1 MRSSASPLSSACC
14 LLRIACCRRCA
25 IRVGLVCLLL
35 LVAVGPVAAQDEEP
49 LHGAQAIVND
59 VPADYNLLAKS
70 AHLELYIQPQT
81 AQIAVHDLRVSR
93 VWLSNPVLP
102 DSEQIA
108 ENLRS
113 SFGSVLFVVTT
124 TSTGLHARR
133 LDTVNEVSE
142 VQIEPTARGA
152 TVRYTMKGDTL
163 AFGLRYQL
171 GPDYLDVA
179 VDEAGL
185 VESDE
190 SRLVA
195 IDMLPYLGATPYRA
209 ETSAYLVLPDGPG
222 ALTYIGGRQPSYRQ
236 VVSVSSYGPE
246 RYSFARPAEQRTP
259 LASFGIV
266 HPAPEGESMGG
277 MAVLGVVTAG
287 AGDSSVEAGIG
298 TSPLSFSFANTRFN
312 YRSPSLVPTN
322 RGRFTEIYQTERIAG
337 DRAMRYF
344 FLVDEEA
351 NWVGMAQRLRRHLIE
366 DRAVPRLTLSPS
378 ARPAMRLRLVMGA
391 EKPGLFR
398 RRFVTA
404 TSFAEAGEIMAA
416 FHAAGMTALDVVLVG
431 WQADGYEGNL
441 PKRWPPDRHLGGVRG
456 LERLAERVHALE
468 GRLFLEDD
476 YTLAFL
482 RNGGFFPLTDVVIQ
496 SNLLP
501 ISDMVPA
508 HRVEK
513 IPGSLQRGRFLLNP
527 IFAMENYLQQDL
539 PRLVALGVDGLELR
553 WAGEL
558 VLQDANPGHPLQ
570 RSDFAAAWRQMLQTI
585 SDEMGAVAA
594 QGGNEYVLGVAEAV
608 TRFPLYHHDHTFGD
622 VTVPFYPLATHGLVR
637 IYAEPANLHTNPETA
652 FLKQLEY
659 GLLPVYELT
668 YRDPLVLARTTY
680 PKLYSSHY
688 LDWLERAAAEYD
700 VVINQLGHTVDLFI
714 VGHRQLAPQVFETRY
729 EDGTR
734 VIVNYG
740 DQTYEDGGVRVE
752 SRGYHIAV
760 DNGQ

>member
-1 MRSSASPLSSACC
+1 MRSSASSPSSASCR
-14 LLRIACCRRCA
+14 LRIARCTQYA
-25 IRVGLVCLLL
+25 IPAGLVCLLL
-35 LVAVGPVAAQDEEP
+35 LAAVGPVAAQDEEP
-49 LHGAQAIVND
+49 LRGALAIVD
-59 VPADYNLLAKS
+59 AVPAEYDLLAES
-70 AHLELYIQPQT
+70 AHLELYIHPRT

-102 DSEQIA
+102 DREQIA
-108 ENLRS
+108 ENLRGI
-113 SFGSVLFVVTT
+113 FDSVLFVLTT

-133 LDTVNEVSE
+133 MDTVNEVSE
-142 VQIEPTARGA
+142 FKIEPTARGA

-163 AFGLRYQL
+163 AFDLRYEL

-179 VDEAGL
+179 VEERGL
-185 VESDE
+185 AESDE

-195 IDMLPYLGATPYRA
+195 LDVLPYLGATPYRA

-222 ALTYIGGRQPSYRQ
+222 SLTYIGGSQPSYRQ
-236 VVSVSSYGPE
+236 VVSVTSYGPD
-246 RYSFARPAEQRTP
+246 RYSFARPSEQRTP

-266 HPAPEGESMGG
+266 HPAPQGKSKGG

-287 AGDSSVEAGIG
+287 AGDSSIEAGIG
-298 TSPLSFSFANTRFN
+298 TSPLSFSFANVRLN
-312 YRSPSLVPTN
+312 YRSQGLVPTN

-337 DRAMRYF
+337 DRAVRFF
-344 FLVDEEA
+344 FLADREA
-351 NWVGMAQRLRRHLIE
+351 NWVGMAQRLRRHLME
-366 DRAVPRLTLSPS
+366 DRGVPRLSLSPS
-378 ARPAMRLRLVMGA
+378 NRPALRLRLVMGA

-404 TSFAEAGEIMAA
+404 TSFAEAGEILAA
-416 FHAAGMTALDVVLVG
+416 FHAAGATAVDVVLVG
-431 WQADGYEGNL
+431 WQSDGYEGNL
-441 PKRWPPDRHLGGVRG
+441 PRRWPPDRHLGGARG
-456 LERLAERVHALE
+456 LAGLAERVHALD

-482 RNGGFFPLTDVVIQ
+482 RNGGFFPLTDVVVQ

-501 ISDMVPA
+501 VSDMVPA
-508 HRVEK
+508 HRVER
-513 IPGSLQRGRFLLNP
+513 IPGTLQRGRFFLNP
-527 IFAMENYLQQDL
+527 VFAMENYLQQDL
-539 PRLVALGVDGLELR
+539 TRLADLGIDGLELR

-558 VLQDANPGHPLQ
+558 VLQDANLRHPLQ
-570 RSDFAAAWRQMLQTI
+570 RSDFAAAWRQMLQTV

-594 QGGNEYVLGVAEAV
+594 QGGNDYVLGVAEAV

-637 IYAEPANLHTNPETA
+637 IYPQPANLHTNLETA

-659 GLLPVYELT
+659 GMLPVYELT

-688 LDWLERAAAEYD
+688 RDWLERAAAEYD
-700 VVINQLGHTVDLFI
+700 VIINRLGHTVDQFI
-714 VGHRQLAPQVFETRY
+714 VDHRQLAPQVFETLY

-740 DQTYEDGGVRVE
+740 DRAYQKDGLRVE
-752 SRGYHIAV
+752 SLSFHITAP
-760 DNGQ
+760 NEQ

>member
-1 MRSSASPLSSACC
+1 MRSFGSSPSSASC
-14 LLRIACCRRCA
+14 LLRVACCRRYA
-25 IRVGLVCLLL
+25 IRAALVCLLL
-35 LVAVGPVAAQDEEP
+35 FAATCPVAAQDEEP
-49 LHGAQAIVND
+49 LRGAQAIVDD

-70 AHLELYIQPQT
+70 ANLELYIHPQT
-81 AQIAVHDLRVSR
+81 AQIAVHDRRVSR

-102 DSEQIA
+102 DPEQVA

-113 SFGSVLFVVTT
+113 AFGSVLFVLTT
-124 TSTGLHARR
+124 SSTGLHARR

-142 VQIEPTARGA
+142 VRIEPTDRGA
-152 TVRYTMKGDTL
+152 LVRYTMKGVTL
-163 AFGLRYQL
+163 AIGLRYEL

-179 VDEAGL
+179 VDDAAL

-209 ETSAYLVLPDGPG
+209 DTSAYLVLPDGPG
-222 ALTYIGGRQPSYRQ
+222 SLTYIGGRQPSYRQ
-236 VVSVSSYGPE
+236 VISVTSYGPE
-246 RYSFARPAEQRTP
+246 RHSFARPSEQRTP

-266 HPAPEGESMGG
+266 HPAPEGESRRG

-287 AGDSSVEAGIG
+287 AGDSSVEAGVG
-298 TSPLSFSFANTRFN
+298 TSPLAFSFANIRFN

-322 RGRFTEIYQTERIAG
+322 RGRFTEIYQTQRIAG

-344 FLVDEEA
+344 FLVNEDA
-351 NWVGMAQRLRRHLIE
+351 NWVGMAQRLRRHLME
-366 DRAVPRLTLSPS
+366 DRGVPRLSLSPS
-378 ARPAMRLRLVMGA
+378 VRPAMRLRLVMGA

-404 TSFAEAGEIMAA
+404 TSFDEAGEIMATY
-416 FHAAGMTALDVVLVG
+416 HEAGMTALDIVLVG

-441 PKRWPPDRHLGGVRG
+441 PKRWPPDRHLGGVQG

-476 YTLAFL
+476 YTLAFI

-496 SNLLP
+496 ANLLP
-501 ISDMVPA
+501 VSDLVPA
-508 HRVEK
+508 LKVER
-513 IPGSLQRGRFLLNP
+513 IPGSLQRGRFFLNP
-527 IFAMENYLQQDL
+527 IFAIDNYLRRDM
-539 PRLVALGVDGLELR
+539 PSLVALGVDGMELR

-558 VLQDANPGHPLQ
+558 VLQDTNLRHPLQ
-570 RSDFAAAWRQMLQTI
+570 RSEFAATWRQMLQTI

-608 TRFPLYHHDHTFGD
+608 TDFPLYHHDHTFGD
-622 VTVPFYPLATHGLVR
+622 VTIPFYPVATHGLVH

-652 FLKQLEY
+652 FLRRLEY

-668 YRDPLVLARTTY
+668 FRDPIVLARTTY
-680 PKLYSSHY
+680 PKLYSSRY
-688 LDWLERAAAEYD
+688 LDWLQRAAADYD
-700 VVINQLGHTVDLFI
+700 VVVNRLGHTVDQFI
-714 VGHRQLAPQVFETRY
+714 VGHEQLAPHVFETRY

-740 DQTYEDGGVRVE
+740 DRRYEDGNVSVE
-752 SRGYHIAV
+752 GRGFQIAV
-760 DNGQ
+760 DGG